1 MTFAAGVRRRLQQLG
16 PYKSLGI
23 LLIPLILVEP
33 AKMAGVAFMGLG
45 HWVGGACLIVG
56 AYAAGLLVVDRLFR
70 VVKSK
75 LYTIRWCATLAGKFQ
90 SRLAWWRRR
99 LLGTA
104 PAADPVVIPQIE
116 AMEANSFALMG
127 EPIFGHVK
135 DDDDSL
141 RAPVAGNRAAE
152 LERHGTIEH
161 FASIAPLTSG

>member
-1 MTFAAGVRRRLQQLG
+1 MPALSKPRFRRPMTFAAGVRRRLQQLG

-104 PAADPVVIPQIE
+104 PAADPVAYP
-116 AMEANSFALMG
+116 
-127 EPIFGHVK
+127 
-135 DDDDSL
+135 
-141 RAPVAGNRAAE
+141 
-152 LERHGTIEH
+152 
-161 FASIAPLTSG
+161 

>member
-90 SRLAWWRRR
+90 SQLARWRSRHV
-99 LLGTA
+99 GTP
-104 PAADPVVIPQIE
+104 PAVDSVVIPQIE
-116 AMEANSFALMG
+116 PIEARSSCESPGRVVTEGISPFL
-127 EPIFGHVK
+127 
-135 DDDDSL
+135 
-141 RAPVAGNRAAE
+141 
-152 LERHGTIEH
+152 
-161 FASIAPLTSG
+161 

>member
-70 VVKSK
+70 VVKTKAVHDQMVCDVGRQISV
-75 LYTIRWCATLAGKFQ
+75 AA
-90 SRLAWWRRR
+90 RLVAQAAPRDGACGRPRRH
-99 LLGTA
+99 T
-104 PAADPVVIPQIE
+104 PD
-116 AMEANSFALMG
+116 
-127 EPIFGHVK
+127 
-135 DDDDSL
+135 
-141 RAPVAGNRAAE
+141 
-152 LERHGTIEH
+152 
-161 FASIAPLTSG
+161 

>member
-1 MTFAAGVRRRLQQLG
+1 MTFGAGVRRRLQQLG

-75 LYTIRWCATLAGKFQ
+75 LYTIRWCATLADSPGGAGG
-90 SRLAWWRRR
+90 SSGRR
-99 LLGTA
+99 LRPT
-104 PAADPVVIPQIE
+104 PSSYPR
-116 AMEANSFALMG
+116 
-127 EPIFGHVK
+127 
-135 DDDDSL
+135 L
-141 RAPVAGNRAAE
+141 RR
-152 LERHGTIEH
+152 
-161 FASIAPLTSG
+161 